1 MVAPQI
7 LVLLVGVRI
16 LLGERKRLFKNFD
29 FWKISLIYYAM
40 FEIKSLTIQRL
51 NFKGSPSAIIAR
63 TVKGKGV

>member
-29 FWKISLIYYAM
+29 FWKVSLIYYAM
-40 FEIKSLTIQRL
+40 FEIKLLTIIKL
-51 NFKGSPSAIIAR
+51 NFKLERLS
-63 TVKGKGV
+63 KK